1 MMQRR
6 GELLSLFLSLVCLQL
21 CYANECIEAVEEA
34 CSQVIE
40 ENNDQLLETMEEMVA
55 NRSCDNSN
63 PLFDDQLK
71 DDLILNISNQFKD
84 IKEDLEITR
93 NTTKEQFEQL
103 SQKLVRSILGK

>member
-1 MMQRR
+1 MILRR
-6 GELLSLFLSLVCLQL
+6 GEFLSLFLSLVCMQL

-55 NRSCDNSN
+55 NRSCDNSA
-63 PLFDDQLK
+63 PLFDD
-71 DDLILNISNQFKD
+71 DIILNISNQFKD
-84 IKEDLEITR
+84 IIKDDLEIIR

-103 SQKLVRSILGK
+103 SQKLVHSMLGK

>member
-1 MMQRR
+1 MYLA
-6 GELLSLFLSLVCLQL
+6 LLLVLLPL
-21 CYANECIEAVEEA
+21 CNANECLEAVEEA
-34 CSQVIE
+34 CHDVIV

-55 NRSCDNSN
+55 NRSCDVSN